1 MAFLCEIHVVDTR
14 AGVFI
19 INILFYCLAV
29 IFEKATLQ
37 CFFMC
42 VFVVYVQKP
51 STFIFLALQN
61 LNCVL
66 IISNVGEK
74 IPSIV
79 QHLTFLRLNVAGF
92 LCYLPNLYNK

>member
-19 INILFYCLAV
+19 INILFCCLAV

-66 IISNVGEK
+66 IISNVGGK
-74 IPSIV
+74 NPQYCS
-79 QHLTFLRLNVAGF
+79 TFDFFTFKCCWIFVLFAKLIQ
-92 LCYLPNLYNK
+92 